1 MRWADVLWRGP
12 SFLARASRR
21 ARMIPH
27 RQRFAQHGSKFVFDP
42 AGTYSYDNVSVG
54 HNVNLGRRPTLVAA
68 HSRIIIGDNVMF
80 GPEVSIFGGGHN
92 VSVVG
97 TPAIDV
103 TWKRGDED
111 LGVSIGNVGTR
122 ALILRGVDV
131 GTGAVVAG
139 GSVVSKSVPDY
150 AIVAGNPARVVGHR
164 FTLDEAISHETQLYG
179 PPSSTRVDT
188 LKILIESDEMLPRR
202 QVPL

>member
-1 MRWADVLWRGP
+1 
-12 SFLARASRR
+12 
-21 ARMIPH
+21 
-27 RQRFAQHGSKFVFDP
+27 
-42 AGTYSYDNVSVG
+42 
-54 HNVNLGRRPTLVAA
+54 
-68 HSRIIIGDNVMF
+68 MF

-111 LGVSIGNVGTR
+111 LGVSIGNDVWIGTR

-139 GSVVSKSVPDY
+139 GSVVSRSVPDY

-164 FTLDEAISHETQLYG
+164 FTVDQAISHETQLYG
-179 PPSSTRVDT
+179 PPSSERVKT

-202 QVPL
+202 QEPL